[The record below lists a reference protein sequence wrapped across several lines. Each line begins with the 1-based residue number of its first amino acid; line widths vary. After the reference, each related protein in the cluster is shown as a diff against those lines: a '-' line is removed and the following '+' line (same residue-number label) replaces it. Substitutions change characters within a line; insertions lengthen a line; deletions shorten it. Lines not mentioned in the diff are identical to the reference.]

1 MKINRLM
8 PPLLLFALIGGSG
21 QMVAA
26 DFTTYSNDDLFQM
39 RDQTR
44 YMDSKD
50 RDAYQNERQSRMQSL
65 SYDERMNM
73 RSGDSSQQ
81 RSMSGAE
88 NGKGSMKRTRK
99 RDGSGGGQG
108 NKYGQG
114 GGGQGNRYGQGGGGN
129 RHH

>member
-65 SYDERMNM
+65 SYDERLSM
-73 RSGDSSQQ
+73 RSGDSGQQ
-81 RSMSGAE
+81 RSMSGSE

-108 NKYGQG
+108 N
-114 GGGQGNRYGQGGGGN
+114 RYGQGGGGN
-129 RHH
+129 RHR